1 MQALASNV
9 MDQLWEAKQQR
20 TQRMCNLIFVLVTTD
35 FITSDNI
42 SLVVTILRC
51 GHKMAWC
58 FVIIKMTSWQNSDSH
73 QHRCPRS
80 NSSELLLNRC
90 GSNTGGGGC
99 GNTSATADVRN
110 VVIWSGPSPQAIT
123 FGERNAAVRTPLL
136 WLIDH
141 INDIANTPKY
151 TFQSIVYKMYYT

>member
-80 NSSELLLNRC
+80 NSSELLLWWGMRQHKCYSRC
-90 GSNTGGGGC
+90 EECSYLKWAKPSSHYIWWEKCC
-99 GNTSATADVRN
+99 GKDT
-110 VVIWSGPSPQAIT
+110 VVM
-123 FGERNAAVRTPLL
+123 
-136 WLIDH
+136 IDRSH
-141 INDIANTPKY
+141 QWHCKY
-151 TFQSIVYKMYYT
+151 TEIHVPINRLQNVLYISI